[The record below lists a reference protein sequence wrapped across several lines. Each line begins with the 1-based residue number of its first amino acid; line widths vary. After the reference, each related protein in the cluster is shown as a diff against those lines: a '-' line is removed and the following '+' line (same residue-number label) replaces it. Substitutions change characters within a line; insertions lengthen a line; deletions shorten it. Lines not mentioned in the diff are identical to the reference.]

1 MDKEFGLVLAG
12 GGTKGAYEVG
22 VWKALKELNINIT
35 AIAGTS
41 IGALNAALILQDDFE
56 KIFYVWKQ
64 KQGNTKNPRR
74 SVKIC
79 RDSIYLI
86 YFSTR
91 RDSPVISFGCS
102 MPISWIRVGM
112 MSARHPFS
120 RSVYF
125 GSAFTRINGTGFVVC
140 AVHGSPVS

>member
-56 KIFYVWKQ
+56 KMVDLYKTIEFDNIISMDK
-64 KQGNTKNPRR
+64 KIDKTKNIFNIKNLGILAAEYIQKGGLENNALRDT
-74 SVKIC
+74 VNKYIDVDKIYNSKNKLWAC
-79 RDSIYLI
+79 NIFNKR
-86 YFSTR
+86 
-91 RDSPVISFGCS
+91 
-102 MPISWIRVGM
+102 
-112 MSARHPFS
+112 
-120 RSVYF
+120 
-125 GSAFTRINGTGFVVC
+125 
-140 AVHGSPVS
+140 

>member
-56 KIFYVWKQ
+56 IFFHVWKQ
-64 KQGNTKNPRR
+64 ER
-74 SVKIC
+74 SDEKIPA
-79 RDSIYLI
+79 D
-86 YFSTR
+86 
-91 RDSPVISFGCS
+91 P
-102 MPISWIRVGM
+102 
-112 MSARHPFS
+112 
-120 RSVYF
+120 
-125 GSAFTRINGTGFVVC
+125 
-140 AVHGSPVS
+140 